1 MGERFGWGGGGWE
14 ETLLKTTT
22 MPHNKDLQLK
32 ISLFLRSKNIYMRFF
47 SKGGVDDSK
56 PVDGFLQV
64 AWTTFLLTMTWIV
77 VL

>member
-1 MGERFGWGGGGWE
+1 
-14 ETLLKTTT
+14 
-22 MPHNKDLQLK
+22 
-32 ISLFLRSKNIYMRFF
+32 MRFF

-56 PVDGFLQV
+56 PVDGFLKV